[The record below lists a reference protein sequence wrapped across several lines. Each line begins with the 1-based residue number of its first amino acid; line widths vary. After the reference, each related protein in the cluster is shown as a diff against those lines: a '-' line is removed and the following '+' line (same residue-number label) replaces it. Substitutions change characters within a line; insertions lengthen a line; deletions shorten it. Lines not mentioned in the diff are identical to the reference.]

1 MPAKYGL
8 TSSTGVPSGASAL
21 ERTAGFPRK
30 GLITAPISMVQGIT
44 DYGTMVIQV
53 LAHRMDRSGYQF
65 EVYRIYVTF
74 DLNAGSNDM
83 SLCSDEGARD
93 PVW

>member
-1 MPAKYGL
+1 MSAKYSL

-53 LAHRMDRSGYQF
+53 LAHRMDRHRYQF
-65 EVYRIYVTF
+65 EVYGLNVTF
-74 DLNAGSNDM
+74 DLNAGSNDHE
-83 SLCSDEGARD
+83 LVQR
-93 PVW
+93 

>member
-1 MPAKYGL
+1 MPAKYSL

-53 LAHRMDRSGYQF
+53 LAHRMDRQDISSRFTGF
-65 EVYRIYVTF
+65 
-74 DLNAGSNDM
+74 M
-83 SLCSDEGARD
+83 
-93 PVW
+93 